1 MKIEFACPHA
11 SNGIRI
17 HSRETSQT
25 RPSRCV
31 AISFYCWV
39 REISEF
45 TRPHVIRFIANY
57 FFHSEKR
64 IQKYPDSLPNL
75 PDARGQKRYADT
87 CGRGLAIAFFEQR
100 EDQLKQ
106 RCKLNETIMFE
117 SNTPKTI

>member
-17 HSRETSQT
+17 HSRET
-25 RPSRCV
+25 RPTRCV
-31 AISFYCWV
+31 AISFYCSV

-45 TRPHVIRFIANY
+45 TRPHVIRFVASY

-75 PDARGQKRYADT
+75 PDARGRKRYADT
-87 CGRGLAIAFFEQR
+87 TCGRDLAIAFFEQK

-106 RCKLNETIMFE
+106 RCELNETIIYE
-117 SNTPKTI
+117 SNTSKTI